1 MSSGGW
7 LVGQR
12 RQSSFVVPVRLA
24 TTNETKE
31 AVVVPLRSFI
41 SFIPQNHSNNIVFG
55 GLSAPPFK
63 TNLQDCQP
71 PQPPS
76 RERTNNVV
84 VTLWTLSP
92 I

>member
-55 GLSAPPFK
+55 GLSAPPPLEPTSK
-63 TNLQDCQP
+63 TANHPHHHPAKEQTML
-71 PQPPS
+71 
-76 RERTNNVV
+76 
-84 VTLWTLSP
+84 
-92 I
+92 